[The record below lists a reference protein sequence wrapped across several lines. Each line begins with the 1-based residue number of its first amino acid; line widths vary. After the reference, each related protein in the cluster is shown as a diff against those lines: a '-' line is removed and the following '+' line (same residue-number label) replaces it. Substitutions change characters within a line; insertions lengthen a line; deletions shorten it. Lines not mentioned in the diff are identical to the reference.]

1 MGALEYYQP
10 APLLFSLCTEQDAG
24 KLTRGSGSC
33 SLEGRM
39 SRLGTSSGLSHFVS
53 SIDAGTSKSEWEFV
67 GEVDRGSS
75 ICRFTVAN
83 PFHSILGLAEGAIR
97 ELSMHLERGEGGDK
111 ESRGVLSS
119 TLVAALMPLSHAASA
134 FRWKLLYE
142 TFSCFSA
149 FPPSP
154 AGFPTYVCMHVCGP
168 INELPESAR
177 FSSGDK
183 R

>member
-1 MGALEYYQP
+1 MGALECYQP
-10 APLLFSLCTEQDAG
+10 APLFFSLCTAQDAG
-24 KLTRGSGSC
+24 ELTRGSGSC

-97 ELSMHLERGEGGDK
+97 ELSMHLEGGEGGIRNP
-111 ESRGVLSS
+111 E
-119 TLVAALMPLSHAASA
+119 AS
-134 FRWKLLYE
+134 
-142 TFSCFSA
+142 
-149 FPPSP
+149 
-154 AGFPTYVCMHVCGP
+154 
-168 INELPESAR
+168 
-177 FSSGDK
+177 
-183 R
+183 